1 MSFGSTI
8 CDRKVEALA
17 IQSSISAS
25 FYLALPAFP
34 PLCLF
39 SENTRET
46 KHHVEIIDCQYSLCQ
61 PGFLTWKYVHGGIK
75 LHIDLLRNL
84 ISLSNS
90 MCIEHVSP
98 SRRLMRDEF
107 RKILCD

>member
-1 MSFGSTI
+1 MEALF
-8 CDRKVEALA
+8 CDRKIEALA

-39 SENTRET
+39 SENTREFE
-46 KHHVEIIDCQYSLCQ
+46 HHVEIIDCQYSLCQ

-75 LHIDLLRNL
+75 FHIDLLRNL

-90 MCIEHVSP
+90 MYIEHVSP